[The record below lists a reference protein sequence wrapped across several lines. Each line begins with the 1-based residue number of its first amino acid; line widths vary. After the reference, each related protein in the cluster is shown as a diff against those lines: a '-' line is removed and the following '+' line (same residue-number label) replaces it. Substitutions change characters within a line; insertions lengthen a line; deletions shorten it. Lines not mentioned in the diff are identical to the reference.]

1 MNKAASAI
9 MLGGLGF
16 VVLWSGVTNAGI
28 MNSLHSLLQG
38 QRPQPGSPQAPAN
51 INIPGLG
58 SITGASFNTN
68 GTSSSGTL
76 QGNGTATGS
85 AIVATAAQY
94 VPGTYWWG
102 GSVPI
107 QRGGKGVDCY
117 GLGTYVLHTDLG
129 YNLPNNTHSGYLEMM
144 AWSGMQT
151 IANFS
156 GSNAVNPSVIQPG
169 DFILWPSHMGISTGG
184 NGMIGAENPR
194 IGVVNTTIQD
204 GAPNTIEPITV
215 RRVIPKG
222 GVLTA

>member
-1 MNKAASAI
+1 MNKAASAV

-16 VVLWSGVTNAGI
+16 IILWSGVSNAGI
-28 MNSLHSLLQG
+28 MNTLHSLLQG

-51 INIPGLG
+51 IKIPGLG
-58 SITGASFNTN
+58 SVTGASLDT
-68 GTSSSGTL
+68 GTTQGSGVVA
-76 QGNGTATGS
+76 GNGSATGS
-85 AIVATAAQY
+85 AIVADAQQY

-107 QRGGKGVDCY
+107 QKGGKGVDCY

-129 YNLPNNTHSGYLEMM
+129 YSLPNNTHSGYLEMM
-144 AWSGMQT
+144 AWNGFQT
-151 IANFS
+151 VANFS
-156 GSNAVNPSVIQPG
+156 GSGSVNPAVIQPG

-194 IGVVNTTIQD
+194 TGVVNTTIQD
-204 GAPNTIEPITV
+204 GAPNSIEPITV

-222 GVLTA
+222 GGLIA